1 MPTYPYKDKPQPKSE
16 HKSQSFGTA
25 ANLHLGSSKAPLQLC
40 VQSDARKQAL
50 SLECEQNNWVAEF
63 EVVADKDEDIRDL
76 EYMQN
81 KPKTVSVE
89 KTPARNEPCSCGS
102 GKKYKKCCG

>member
-16 HKSQSFGTA
+16 HQTQGFATA
-25 ANLHLGSSKAPLQLC
+25 ANVYLGSSKAPLQLQ
-40 VQSDARKQAL
+40 VQSAARAQEL
-50 SLECEQNNWVAEF
+50 SLICDKNNWVAQF
-63 EVVADKDEDIRDL
+63 DIQADKDEDIRDL
-76 EYMQN
+76 VFMQN
-81 KPKTVSVE
+81 KPKTVSVA